1 MPELPD
7 IARFKKYL
15 DATSL
20 HQTIRRTV
28 VHDRDVLEDV
38 SAQRLRR
45 ILQGRSFESTGRWGK
60 FLFVELDEGPWLAMH
75 FGMTG
80 YLDYREISRQI
91 PDHTRVTY
99 QFEGG
104 QRLAYV
110 CQRKLGRVTLA
121 QEIESFVQSQNLGPD
136 GLDEQLDFEAFRHR
150 LANRRGAVKSALMN
164 QQLVAGI
171 GNIYSDEILFQAR
184 VHPKR
189 PVTELD
195 DGQLRSV
202 HRALRKVLRK
212 AVDCNGEVERLP
224 RSYFLPHREGDGLC
238 PRCQRELDEVKVS
251 GRTAHVCPSCQH

>member
-20 HQTIRRTV
+20 HQVIRRVV
-28 VHDRDVLEDV
+28 VHDHDVLEDV

-45 ILQGRSFESTGRWGK
+45 TLQGRSLESTDRWGK
-60 FLFVELDEGPWLAMH
+60 FLFVELDEGPWVVMH

-80 YLDYREISRQI
+80 YLDYSEIAKQV

-104 QRLAYV
+104 GRLVYV
-110 CQRKLGRVTLA
+110 CQRKLGCVSLA
-121 QEIESFVQSQNLGPD
+121 DDVQSFIRSRNMGPD
-136 GLDEQLDFEAFRHR
+136 GLDKRLDFEAFRQR
-150 LANRRGAVKSALMN
+150 LAGRRGAIKSALMN
-164 QQLVAGI
+164 QQIVAGI
-171 GNIYSDEILFQAR
+171 GNIYSDEILFQAG

-189 PVTELD
+189 SVIELD
-195 DGQLRSV
+195 DGELRSV

-212 AVDCNGEVERLP
+212 AVDRNGEIQRLP

-238 PRCQRELDEVKVS
+238 PRCQRELDEAKVS
-251 GRTAHVCPSCQH
+251 GRTAHFCPRCQQ